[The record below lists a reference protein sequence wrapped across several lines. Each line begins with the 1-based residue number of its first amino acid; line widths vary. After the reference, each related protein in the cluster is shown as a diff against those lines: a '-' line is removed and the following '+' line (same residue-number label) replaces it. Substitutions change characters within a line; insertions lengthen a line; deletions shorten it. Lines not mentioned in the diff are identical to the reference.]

1 MIESLVGVIVVIL
14 LCDDLVMQNPLE
26 AKELLKNEQHEIF
39 PPDWLIP
46 KFTESSSRTIQNSRR
61 LRGIA
66 RDKTELDDKQ
76 LNKELAEK
84 TDESIFF
91 YRWSIVSWIQD
102 KFR

>member
-1 MIESLVGVIVVIL
+1 
-14 LCDDLVMQNPLE
+14 MQNPLE

-39 PPDWLIP
+39 LPDCLFP
-46 KFTESSSRTIQNSRR
+46 KSTENSFRTIQNSKR

-84 TDESIFF
+84 SDESIFF
-91 YRWSIVSWIQD
+91 YQWSIASWIQD